1 MWRLL
6 SILMV
11 LFSNPR
17 DAQLVDGYSETQR
30 LYVRR
35 PLLPIS
41 ALTPSLL
48 QSCELLC
55 KCFILLGI

>member
-1 MWRLL
+1 
-6 SILMV
+6 MV